1 MTMTNFFVK
10 QKINYETVQP
20 RHTAV
25 PLTSKWHTTLL
36 FSVLVYYFSR
46 SYKCPASLLVAGLSR
61 DQIPVLVRFSTTI
74 QTSPGAHPA
83 SYKMGTRSFL
93 CIKQQMNGANHL
105 PPPSAEV
112 KDKGQLYLY
121 SSSVPLWQV
130 KQ

>member
-1 MTMTNFFVK
+1 MTMTYFFVK

-25 PLTSKWHTTLL
+25 PLAFKSDTTLL
-36 FSVLVYYFSR
+36 FSFLKF
-46 SYKCPASLLVAGLSR
+46 VAGLSR
-61 DQIPVLVRFSTTI
+61 DQTPVLARFSATI

-83 SYKMGTRSFL
+83 SYKMGTSSFL
-93 CIKQQMNGANHL
+93 WVKQRMNGVNQL
-105 PPPSAEV
+105 PPSSAEV

-121 SSSVPLWQV
+121 SSSVPTWQV

>member
-1 MTMTNFFVK
+1 MTMTYFFLK

-25 PLTSKWHTTLL
+25 PLTSKFDTTLL
-36 FSVLVYYFSR
+36 FSLLVYCFSK
-46 SYKCPASLLVAGLSR
+46 SYKFPSSPLVAELSR
-61 DQIPVLVRFSTTI
+61 DQIPVMARFSATI

-93 CIKQQMNGANHL
+93 WVKQRMNGVNQL
-105 PPPSAEV
+105 PPSSAEV
-112 KDKGQLYLY
+112 KDRGQLYLY
-121 SSSVPLWQV
+121 SSSVPSWQV